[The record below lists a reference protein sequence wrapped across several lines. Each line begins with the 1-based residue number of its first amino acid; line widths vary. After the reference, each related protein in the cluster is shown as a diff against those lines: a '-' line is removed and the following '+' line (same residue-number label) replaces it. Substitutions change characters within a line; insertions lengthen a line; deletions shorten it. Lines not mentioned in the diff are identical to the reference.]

1 MLLNGIVNLAISRS
15 LVLFPYFFQAF
26 QKRGID
32 VNRKTVC
39 LHTSSMPLLYMYVN
53 RLRYPGAPAPQKE
66 RPFYPHAWKAGV
78 LRAGLIILTLQ

>member
-1 MLLNGIVNLAISRS
+1 
-15 LVLFPYFFQAF
+15 
-26 QKRGID
+26 
-32 VNRKTVC
+32 VC